1 LTTPFNAEIG
11 FGTGNLVRRLSH
23 ELSDVRGI
31 EPDPVSA
38 DAAHNL
44 TRELGNVVISQSTWA
59 ELRNTQ
65 YDFITFVAVLH
76 HLPLQ
81 ETLRT
86 ARLLLAPGGRLVIV
100 GVARETARDTPLSLI
115 SLLLNPLIGLA
126 LHPTPAARPPAH
138 MRSPI
143 HAPTETFAE
152 IAVAAKRELPGVTLR
167 RRLFWRYTAVWTAP
181 PSSQ

>member
-1 LTTPFNAEIG
+1 M
-11 FGTGNLVRRLSH
+11 
-23 ELSDVRGI
+23 RGI

-38 DAAHNL
+38 DAAHTL

-100 GVARETARDTPLSLI
+100 GVARETARDTPC
-115 SLLLNPLIGLA
+115 P
-126 LHPTPAARPPAH
+126 
-138 MRSPI
+138 
-143 HAPTETFAE
+143 
-152 IAVAAKRELPGVTLR
+152 
-167 RRLFWRYTAVWTAP
+167 
-181 PSSQ
+181 